1 MKINDA
7 SKRTRPLGTLAI
19 LLISATAIVAGAAAA
34 IIIPVPPAI
43 TLAGIVSDTVCGS
56 DHGIIASGDAE
67 CTRAW
72 VELGAQ
78 YALTVGKLKVGQR
91 MYRLMGH
98 KADLYRF
105 AGREVKIK
113 GRALGRD
120 TIIVDQ
126 IDRSYEATSR

>member
-1 MKINDA
+1 MRIYGA
-7 SKRTRPLGTLAI
+7 SERIRPLNVLAI
-19 LLISATAIVAGAAAA
+19 VLIAAMTIVAGAAAA

-43 TLAGIVSDTVCGS
+43 TLTGIVSDTVCGS
-56 DHGIIASGDAE
+56 DHGIMAPGDTE
-67 CTRAW
+67 CTRAC

-78 YALTVGKLKVGQR
+78 YALMVGKLKVGKR

-98 KADLYRF
+98 EADLYRF
-105 AGREVKIK
+105 AGTEVRIK

-126 IDRSYEATSR
+126 VDRYYGGTRR